1 LEHARQQA
9 RQLPRLLADR
19 LVRAGA
25 NGMRRQGL
33 LLDVVQQRLQAQDP
47 QRVLQRGYAWVQ
59 TSDGRPVLSVRALRQ
74 GQAVRAVWA
83 DGSAQAEVLK
93 VEPLLPTP

>member
-1 LEHARQQA
+1 MPQ
-9 RQLPRLLADR
+9 LLADR

-25 NGMRRQGL
+25 TELRRQGL

-47 QRVLQRGYAWVQ
+47 QRVLQRGYAWVE
-59 TSDGRPVLSVRALRQ
+59 TSDGRPVLSVRTLRQ